1 MSLTPPT
8 PSRERR
14 TAAGPADPLWFRCWL
29 VALPAFFLACGVAL
43 AWQQAG
49 TRRREIEDV
58 RAYLDPDTPDP
69 GRTAADR
76 VSTDSAEQV
85 EIGVYILQV
94 RELSIHDSRWQ
105 VIFDIWFE
113 WRGERKSPFENL
125 VLINGS
131 LDSSHLH
138 EQIEDGDL
146 HYERYEIAATLTKEF
161 HVAHFPLDE
170 HLLVLAFENARSKR
184 QDLLFVPDASGSEVS
199 SQVSIPGYRIR
210 GMECVESPRSY
221 KTARGRPGVSP
232 SVRDTFSQ
240 ARFAVRI
247 VRDGWGLY
255 WKMFQALFVA
265 VAISLLPLFVR
276 PTNLDP
282 RFGLG
287 VGALFAA
294 VANVYVVG
302 SFVPN
307 TDYFALADIVNLLG
321 IITIL
326 ITLIESVVSLWV
338 CETSDDPGLAQRLD
352 HYSFWCIVIG
362 YVVANALLIAGA
374 TIRG

>member
-1 MSLTPPT
+1 M
-8 PSRERR
+8 
-14 TAAGPADPLWFRCWL
+14 
-29 VALPAFFLACGVAL
+29 
-43 AWQQAG
+43 
-49 TRRREIEDV
+49 
-58 RAYLDPDTPDP
+58 RAYLDPDIPDP

-76 VSTDSAEQV
+76 VATDAAEQV

-105 VIFDIWFE
+105 VHFDIWFE
-113 WRGERKSPFENL
+113 WRGDRKSPFENL

-138 EQIEDGDL
+138 EQIDDGDL

-170 HLLVLAFENARSKR
+170 HLLVLAFENARLKR
-184 QDLLFVPDASGSEVS
+184 QDLLFVPDATGSEVS

-287 VGALFAA
+287 VGALVRGRGKRLRRRQLRTQHRLLRARRHRQPPRDHHDPDHPHRVGG
-294 VANVYVVG
+294 VALGLRDIGRPRPRPEARPLFLLVHRDRLHRRQR
-302 SFVPN
+302 P
-307 TDYFALADIVNLLG
+307 ADRG
-321 IITIL
+321 
-326 ITLIESVVSLWV
+326 
-338 CETSDDPGLAQRLD
+338 SDDPQLTPGGTAAGQAEFQ
-352 HYSFWCIVIG
+352 YGVESFVRPTFAAEWVRDQSYPASISGISK
-362 YVVANALLIAGA
+362 
-374 TIRG
+374 